1 MKDYIT
7 YKSFAVVETI
17 TMQDRGIYNLELSMC
32 AQAVAYALTK
42 LARPSGFVLESQNE
56 IATLMG
62 VSRQSVQKGTKEL
75 KDKELITVT
84 TKGCFELSP
93 KLMQKLK

>member
-7 YKSFAVVETI
+7 YKTFAVVETI
-17 TMQDRGIYNLELSMC
+17 TMQDKGIYSFKLSMC
-32 AQAVAYALTK
+32 AQAVAYVLTK
-42 LARPSGFVLESQNE
+42 LARPGGFVLESQNE
-56 IATLMG
+56 IAELMG

-75 KDKELITVT
+75 KDKGLITVT
-84 TKGCFELSP
+84 TKGCFELSS